1 MSLLLSPS
9 LVFNSS
15 LFISHYLTSRL
26 SDLTRTLIHSTFLLV
41 ISVPPHSSLLVFHS
55 SALVILFL
63 LTCRHSSL
71 PLSFPVSP
79 FFSSIFFSFLMFS
92 LWITPERSRN
102 IAGCQLDERGHTGP
116 ADLVM
121 LSHHKASLSLCLSLS
136 FKCTHRVGS
145 VRSHSPH
152 ACCSVMQLWS
162 QGIPQNCHQNSSTLS
177 DIGST

>member
-26 SDLTRTLIHSTFLLV
+26 SDLARTLIHSTFLLV

-63 LTCRHSSL
+63 LTCHRSSL

-136 FKCTHRVGS
+136 PSLSFKCTHKALS
-145 VRSHSPH
+145 
-152 ACCSVMQLWS
+152 CSSEVKGFLRTVIKIVPPYQTSARL
-162 QGIPQNCHQNSSTLS
+162 
-177 DIGST
+177 